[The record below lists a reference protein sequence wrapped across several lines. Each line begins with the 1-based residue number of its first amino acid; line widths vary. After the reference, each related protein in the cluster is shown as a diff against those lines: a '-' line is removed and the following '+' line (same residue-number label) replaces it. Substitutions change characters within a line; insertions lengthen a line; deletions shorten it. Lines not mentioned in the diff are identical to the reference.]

1 MASRAWQSEMEMS
14 ERRSGVF
21 GRIGAGGC
29 GNREIGTRRCLFNR
43 ARKNYA
49 ASGDLQR
56 HVSIVAIAGEGLY
69 TRSTKLST
77 TFFSPAFSNAIVS
90 LLPSIFTTLP

>member
-1 MASRAWQSEMEMS
+1 MEMG
-14 ERRSGVF
+14 ERHGGAF
-21 GRIGAGGC
+21 GRIDAGRG
-29 GNREIGTRRCLFNR
+29 GNREIGTLCRLCNR
-43 ARKNYA
+43 VGKNY
-49 ASGDLQR
+49 LP
-56 HVSIVAIAGEGLY
+56 Y

>member
-1 MASRAWQSEMEMS
+1 MG
-14 ERRSGVF
+14 ERHSGAF
-21 GRIGAGGC
+21 GRIDAGRG
-29 GNREIGTRRCLFNR
+29 GNREIGTRKGFRN
-43 ARKNYA
+43 
-49 ASGDLQR
+49 
-56 HVSIVAIAGEGLY
+56 VSDREKRPY